1 MTALSINESL
11 FYIPFDH
18 TGVISVCNNKYG
30 NELAC
35 IVSDI
40 SDDRTSLNI
49 GDSVCMQMDFA
60 DRWVLV
66 KKSAQGHRHNILSFS
81 LKHTG

>member
-30 NELAC
+30 HYC
-35 IVSDI
+35 P
-40 SDDRTSLNI
+40 
-49 GDSVCMQMDFA
+49 
-60 DRWVLV
+60 
-66 KKSAQGHRHNILSFS
+66 KKFS
-81 LKHTG
+81 QT

>member
-40 SDDRTSLNI
+40 SDDRRGLFLRVLSRYMSLLCLI
-49 GDSVCMQMDFA
+49 
-60 DRWVLV
+60 
-66 KKSAQGHRHNILSFS
+66 S
-81 LKHTG
+81 LTRKRSL

>member
-1 MTALSINESL
+1 MTVLSIYESL

-18 TGVISVCNNKYG
+18 SGVIYVCNNKYG

-40 SDDRTSLNI
+40 SDDRISLNI
-49 GDSVCMQMDFA
+49 GDSVCIRGLFL
-60 DRWVLV
+60 RVL
-66 KKSAQGHRHNILSFS
+66 SRYMS
-81 LKHTG
+81 LLCLISLTRKRSL

>member
-40 SDDRTSLNI
+40 
-49 GDSVCMQMDFA
+49 
-60 DRWVLV
+60 
-66 KKSAQGHRHNILSFS
+66 
-81 LKHTG
+81 

>member
-1 MTALSINESL
+1 MTALNINEPL

-49 GDSVCMQMDFA
+49 GDSFFINMIVYE
-60 DRWVLV
+60 
-66 KKSAQGHRHNILSFS
+66 GNE
-81 LKHTG
+81 